1 MIKAKSTKRL
11 ESLSDSVNKHI
22 LLPASLSSKLYSLY
36 TKVMKITFLGACREV
51 TGSNFLLEAAG
62 KKILLDCGI
71 FQGSKFAEEKNF
83 ESFAYNPREI
93 DFVILGHAHLDHC
106 SRLPKLVKD
115 GFCGRIYAT
124 APTKELTKL
133 VLDDSEKLAQEE
145 ARRDNHPP
153 LFTQKEI
160 DRVMDLFEAISYE
173 ETIQISEQIKIT
185 LKNAGHILG
194 SALTLIESE
203 NKKIVYTSDLGNV
216 PSELLDPPSLI
227 TDATYVICE
236 ATYGGRIHEDSA
248 RREQKLAEII
258 NLTVAQNGVLMIPTF
273 AIERTQELLHDI
285 EHFCAVSNCEKPTFY
300 LDSPLATKVT
310 KVFEKYPEYLSKT
323 LNQFHKNEDFFGLEH
338 LQITQTHQQSE
349 AIDELPNPK
358 VIIAGSGMLNGGR
371 IIFHAQKYLSD
382 AKNTLLIVGYQPIGG
397 LGRRLIEGAHEV
409 KILGKNIRVKAKIE
423 SIRSYSAHADLP
435 QLLGW
440 LGNIK
445 GCKKIFLV
453 HGETDQM
460 LTFSKAI
467 NNNLKIET
475 VIPQYGERYEL

>member
-1 MIKAKSTKRL
+1 MRISF
-11 ESLSDSVNKHI
+11 
-22 LLPASLSSKLYSLY
+22 Y
-36 TKVMKITFLGACREV
+36 GACREV
-51 TGSNFLLEAAG
+51 TGSNFLLEVAG

-71 FQGSKFAEEKNF
+71 FQGSKFAEERNF
-83 ESFAYNPREI
+83 ELFAYNPREI
-93 DFVILGHAHLDHC
+93 DFVILGHAHLDH
-106 SRLPKLVKD
+106 SGRLPKLVKD

-133 VLDDSEKLAQEE
+133 VLEDSEKLAQEE
-145 ARRDNHPP
+145 AKREHHKPFFSQED
-153 LFTQKEI
+153 I
-160 DRVMDLFEAISYE
+160 DRVIELFEAIPYD
-173 ETIQISEQIKIT
+173 ETIQISEQIKLT

-216 PSELLDPPSLI
+216 PSELLDSPSLI

-236 ATYGGRIHEDSA
+236 ATYGGRTHEDLLK
-248 RREQKLAEII
+248 REQKLAGII
-258 NLTVAQNGVLMIPTF
+258 NETVAQNGVLMIPTF

-285 EHFCAVSNCEKPTFY
+285 EHFCAVGQCEKPTFY

-323 LNQFHKNEDFFGLEH
+323 LNQFHKNEDFFGLER
-338 LQITQTHQQSE
+338 LKITQTVEESE
-349 AIDELPNPK
+349 AIDEALNPK

-371 IIFHAQKYLSD
+371 IIFHAQKYLGD

-397 LGRRLIEGAHEV
+397 LGRRLIEGAREV
-409 KILGKNIRVKAKIE
+409 KILGKNISVKAKIE

-435 QLLGW
+435 QLVSW
-440 LGNIK
+440 LNNIK
-445 GCKKIFLV
+445 GCKNIFLV

-460 LTFSKAI
+460 LTLSKAI
-467 NNNLKIET
+467 SNNLKIET
-475 VIPQYGERYEL
+475 VIPQYGESYEL

>member
-1 MIKAKSTKRL
+1 MRISF
-11 ESLSDSVNKHI
+11 
-22 LLPASLSSKLYSLY
+22 Y
-36 TKVMKITFLGACREV
+36 GACREV
-51 TGSNFLLEAAG
+51 TGSNFLLEVAG

-71 FQGSKFAEEKNF
+71 FQGSKFAEERNF
-83 ESFAYNPREI
+83 ELFAYNPREI
-93 DFVILGHAHLDHC
+93 DFVILGHAHLDH
-106 SRLPKLVKD
+106 SGRLPKLVKD

-133 VLDDSEKLAQEE
+133 VLEDSEKLAQEE
-145 ARRDNHPP
+145 AKREHHKPFFSQED
-153 LFTQKEI
+153 I
-160 DRVMDLFEAISYE
+160 DRVMELFEAIPYD
-173 ETIQISEQIKIT
+173 ETIQISEQIKLT

-216 PSELLDPPSLI
+216 PSELLDSPSLI

-236 ATYGGRIHEDSA
+236 ATYGGRIHEDPV

-285 EHFCAVSNCEKPTFY
+285 EHFCAVGNCEKPTFY

-323 LNQFHKNEDFFGLEH
+323 LNKFHENEDFFGLER
-338 LQITQTHQQSE
+338 LIISQTVAQSK
-349 AIDELPNPK
+349 AIDEALNPK

-371 IIFHAQKYLSD
+371 IIFHAQKYLGD

-397 LGRRLIEGAHEV
+397 LGRRLIEGAREV
-409 KILGKNIRVKAKIE
+409 KILGKNISVKAKIE

-435 QLLGW
+435 QLLNW

-445 GCKKIFLV
+445 GCKNIFLV
-453 HGETDQM
+453 HGEADQM
-460 LTFSKAI
+460 LILSKTI
-467 NNNLKIET
+467 NKNLKIET

>member
-1 MIKAKSTKRL
+1 
-11 ESLSDSVNKHI
+11 
-22 LLPASLSSKLYSLY
+22 
-36 TKVMKITFLGACREV
+36 MKISFLGACREV

-71 FQGSKFAEEKNF
+71 FQSSKLAEERNF
-83 ESFAYNPREI
+83 EPFAYNPREI
-93 DFVILGHAHLDHC
+93 DFVILGHAHLDH
-106 SRLPKLVKD
+106 SGRLPKLVKD

-133 VLDDSEKLAQEE
+133 VLEDSEKLAQEE
-145 ARRDNHPP
+145 ARRENHKP
-153 LFTQKEI
+153 LFSQNDI
-160 DRVMDLFEAISYE
+160 DHVMGLFEAISYE
-173 ETIQISEQIKIT
+173 ETIQISEQIKLT
-185 LKNAGHILG
+185 FKNAGHILG
-194 SALTLIESE
+194 SALTVIESE
-203 NKKIVYTSDLGNV
+203 DKKIVYTSDLGNV
-216 PSELLDPPSLI
+216 PSQLLDPLSLI
-227 TDATYVICE
+227 LDATYVICE
-236 ATYGGRIHEDSA
+236 ATYGGRTHEDLLK
-248 RREQKLAEII
+248 REQKLAGII
-258 NLTVAQNGVLMIPTF
+258 NETVAQNGVLMIPTF

-285 EHFCAVSNCEKPTFY
+285 EHFCAVGQCEKPTFY

-323 LNQFHKNEDFFGLEH
+323 LNQFHENEDFFGLER
-338 LQITQTHQQSE
+338 LQITQTVQQSE
-349 AIDELPNPK
+349 AIDEALNPK
-358 VIIAGSGMLNGGR
+358 VIIAG
-371 IIFHAQKYLSD
+371 
-382 AKNTLLIVGYQPIGG
+382 YQPIGS
-397 LGRRLIEGAHEV
+397 LGRRLIEGAREV
-409 KILGKNIRVKAKIE
+409 KIRGKNIKVKAKIE